1 MDVKKEIVAIQEEIS
16 TIKDPLFIK
25 TIKSILVYRKKMA
38 QPDWWNTLTEEEKQK
53 F

>member
-1 MDVKKEIVAIQEEIS
+1 MDVKKEIKAIQEEIS

-25 TIKSILVYRKKMA
+25 VIKSILVYRKKMV

>member
-16 TIKDPLFIK
+16 TIKDPLFIN
-25 TIKSILVYRKKMA
+25 TIKKILVYRKKMV

>member
-1 MDVKKEIVAIQEEIS
+1 MDVKKEIVAIQEEIN

-25 TIKSILVYRKKMA
+25 AIKNMLVYRKKMV
-38 QPDWWNTLTEEEKQK
+38 QPEWWNTLTEEEKQK